1 MAKTG
6 ITICTVA
13 PGSADIAAILVGGD
27 LADHKALLRALP
39 TGHQTARILT
49 TTGRLIGKK
58 RVSWSPKDDTAR
70 LIQGE
75 KARRASDFARRAEAR
90 VALEAPSPQS
100 SPADE
105 APPEP
110 DDVGNT
116 MGGDDPAAAAEPKKP
131 RARSKKA

>member
-58 RVSWSPKDDTAR
+58 RVSWSPKDDIKR

-75 KARRASDFARRAEAR
+75 KTFRANDLARRAQSR

-100 SPADE
+100 TPADS
-105 APPEP
+105 APPAP
-110 DDVGNT
+110 DPVGNKL
-116 MGGDDPAAAAEPKKP
+116 GGDDPSEAPKKP
-131 RARSKKA
+131 RPRKGRA